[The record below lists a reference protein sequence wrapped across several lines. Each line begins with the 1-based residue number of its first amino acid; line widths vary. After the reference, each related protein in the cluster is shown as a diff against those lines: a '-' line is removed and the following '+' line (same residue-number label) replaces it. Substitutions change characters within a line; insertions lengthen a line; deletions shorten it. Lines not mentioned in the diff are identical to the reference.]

1 VRAEYEDALAR
12 ARIRRGRLGEPFHF
26 HDEIGSTN
34 DEAVRLADAGAPHG
48 TTVVASAQTAGRGR
62 LGRHW
67 FSPPGAGLYASII
80 VRERRASSLLTLAGG
95 VAVAD
100 GIRMSVGLPAEIK
113 WPNDVVIDSGLGKR
127 RKLAGILTE
136 ASTSADGLQFAVIG
150 IGINLSPSAYP
161 PDIADRATSIAAELG
176 RPIDAADILI
186 ECLAALDARIT
197 QLASGHA
204 SAVLARWLELS
215 PSAVGARVEC
225 EGAIAGVTA
234 GIADDGA
241 LLVRTPRGVAAIRSG
256 QVSWL

>member
-1 VRAEYEDALAR
+1 M
-12 ARIRRGRLGEPFHF
+12 IR
-26 HDEIGSTN
+26 IGSWSSGWP
-34 DEAVRLADAGAPHG
+34 DGVRLADFDVLDSTNEEARRLALGGECGPLWIL
-48 TTVVASAQTAGRGR
+48 TREQTAGRGR
-62 LGRHW
+62 RGRTW
-67 FSPPGAGLYASII
+67 FSPPGSGLYISTI
-80 VRERRASSLLTLAGG
+80 VRRASIAPWLTLAGG
-95 VAVAD
+95 VAVAE
-100 GIRMSVGLPAEIK
+100 GVRTATGLPVQIK